1 MKEGSPRVIYLKDYR
16 PPAFWIDSV
25 DLHFDLR
32 DGATTVSSKIAL
44 RRNPEVERQPLRLDG
59 VDLTPVSASIDGRA
73 LTASE
78 YRIDAEGMTIAD
90 PPDEFVFESVV
101 EIHPENNAALE
112 GLYQSGGNY
121 CTQCEAHGFRKIT
134 WFLDRPDVMTVFTTT
149 IEADKARFPVLLS
162 NGNLV
167 DHGDA
172 ADGRHWVKWSD
183 PFRKPSYLFA
193 LVAGDL
199 ALTEGRFT
207 TRSGREVALRIY
219 TEHHNA
225 HRTGHALRSLEK
237 AMRWDE
243 QTYGLE
249 YDLDLYMIV
258 AVDDFNMGAM
268 ENKGLNIFNS
278 KFVLALPETA
288 TDTDFVNIE
297 AVIAHEYF
305 HNWTGNR
312 VTCRDWFQLSLKEGL
327 TVFRDQSFTADMTS
341 PAVKRIDDVRML
353 RSVQFAEDA
362 SPMAHPVRPASYI
375 EINNFYTVTVYEKG
389 AEVVRMYQTL
399 LGKEGFRK
407 GMDLYF
413 RRHDGQAVTTDDFR
427 RAMADANGVDLEQFQ
442 RWYEQAG
449 TPRITVESAWDAD
462 KGEYALTFEQHCP
475 EGQDRD
481 AFEPMMIPVRSALLS
496 TRGGAIESRL
506 AGEQDA
512 RHEHLLVLTARRQT
526 FVFTGLDAEPV
537 PSLLRDFSA
546 PVILEYDYTDDML
559 GFLAGHDSDAFNRW
573 EAGQRLANRV
583 LLHGIGRVA
592 QGLSFEAAPAL
603 IEAWRHL
610 LSDRESDRALLAEAL
625 ILPGESYL
633 AEQMTVVDPDAIHQA
648 RDSLMRQLAETF
660 QDALL
665 RIYEEN
671 SDADEGFALDAA
683 SMGRRRLKNVALG
696 LLTATGA
703 PEALDR
709 ALAQFRAAANMT
721 DAMGALS
728 ALANHDGEQRRAALA
743 EFHDRWRDDS
753 LVMDKWFALQAGA
766 ATPGVVEEVRRLM
779 SHPLF
784 TLRNPNKVRA
794 LIGAFAA
801 NPTGFHAADGSGYRL
816 VGEQIRK
823 LDPLNPQVAS
833 RLAKQFTR
841 WRRHDERRQAL
852 MREELQRIK
861 ALPGL
866 SRDVYEVVAKS
877 LET

>member
-32 DGATTVSSKIAL
+32 EGETTVSSRIAF
-44 RRNPEVERQPLRLDG
+44 RRNGEGPREPLRLDG
-59 VDLTPVSASIDGRA
+59 VDLTPVSVSIDGRE
-73 LTASE
+73 LTAEE
-78 YRIDAEGMTIAD
+78 YRIDAEGLILPET
-90 PPDEFVFESVV
+90 PDEFVFESVV
-101 EIHPENNAALE
+101 KIHPEENTSLE
-112 GLYQSGGNY
+112 GLYQSSGNY

-162 NGNLV
+162 NGNPV
-167 DHGDA
+167 DSGDA
-172 ADGRHWVKWSD
+172 GEGRHWAKWHD

-199 ALTEGRFT
+199 AVTEGSFT
-207 TRSGREVALRIY
+207 TRSGREAALRIY

-225 HRTGHALRSLEK
+225 HRTAHALRSLEK

-243 QTYGLE
+243 ERFGLE

-362 SPMAHPVRPASYI
+362 SPMAHPVRPDSYI

-399 LGKEGFRK
+399 LGREGFRK

-413 RRHDGQAVTTDDFR
+413 QRHDGQAVTTDDFR
-427 RAMADANGVDLEQFQ
+427 HAMADANGVDLEQFQ

-449 TPRITVESAWDAD
+449 TPRVAAESAWNAETGD
-462 KGEYALTFEQHCP
+462 YSLTFSQQCP
-475 EGQDRD
+475 EGQDEA
-481 AFEPMMIPVRSALLS
+481 AFEPMMIPVRVALLS
-496 TRGGAIESRL
+496 SDGAPIESRL
-506 AGEQDA
+506 KGGETVA
-512 RHEHLLVLTARRQT
+512 HEHLLVLTESRQR
-526 FVFTGLDAEPV
+526 FVFTGLDAEPT

-546 PVILEYDYTDDML
+546 PVILEYDYSDEAL
-559 GFLAGHDSDAFNRW
+559 GFLAAHDSDAFNRW
-573 EAGQRLANRV
+573 EAGQRLATRV
-583 LLHGIGRVA
+583 LLERIQRIGEGRTV
-592 QGLSFEAAPAL
+592 ETPDAL

-610 LSDRESDRALLAEAL
+610 LDDRESDRALLAEAL
-625 ILPGESYL
+625 VLPGEAYL
-633 AEQMTVVDPDAIHQA
+633 AEQVSVIRPDIIHQA
-648 RDSLMRQLAETF
+648 RQGLIRELAERF
-660 QDALL
+660 EDAL
-665 RIYEEN
+665 RRVYDEN
-671 SDADEGFALDAA
+671 RDEDDFALDAA
-683 SMGRRRLKNVALG
+683 SMGRRRLKNVVLG
-696 LLTATGA
+696 LMTASGSA
-703 PEALDR
+703 EALTL
-709 ALAQFRAAANMT
+709 ALDQFRGATNMT

-728 ALANHDGEQRRAALA
+728 ALADHDREQRRAALA
-743 EFHDRWRDDS
+743 EFHERWRDDS
-753 LVMDKWFALQAGA
+753 LVMDKWFAAQAGA
-766 ATPGVVEEVRRLM
+766 TLPGVVDEVRRLM
-779 SHPLF
+779 EHPLF
-784 TLRNPNKVRA
+784 TIKNPNKVRA

-801 NPTGFHAADGSGYRL
+801 NPTGFHAADGTGYRF
-816 VGEQIRK
+816 VGEQIQT
-823 LDPLNPQVAS
+823 LDSINPQVAA

-841 WRRHDERRQAL
+841 WRHYDDGRQAL
-852 MREELQRIK
+852 MRKELEGLQAR
-861 ALPGL
+861 PGL
-866 SRDVYEVVAKS
+866 SRDVYEIVSRS
-877 LET
+877 LKA